1 MILNWFK
8 REKYIVFNGQTR
20 KFRIIKWS
28 VFILVTLL
36 LFLWKGWPV
45 VVKLWAILAVLGIS
59 LHFFLRYKTHGWR
72 QPWGP
77 VKEIK
82 TPFD

>member
-1 MILNWFK
+1 
-8 REKYIVFNGQTR
+8 
-20 KFRIIKWS
+20 
-28 VFILVTLL
+28 
-36 LFLWKGWPV
+36 
-45 VVKLWAILAVLGIS
+45 LGIS

-82 TPFD
+82 TPFEHKH